1 MTVISL
7 VDHPSPKQFQQVV
20 LDQKGTAEDSHDF
33 EYGPSQ
39 MEVVFD
45 NRDKAIGD
53 DGNMNLYPY
62 CVFGIS
68 PETLDSEML
77 LDPFEE
83 KFHLPPVAVEK
94 RNVLGGKVDVV
105 CVVDKGTSEV
115 CRIVND
121 STDFGR
127 VVAGIAF
134 PSEADSLVKEDAVIP
149 LKQFLPI
156 DNLIAMTSFLLNDE
170 ECAAEVD
177 SEEP

>member
-1 MTVISL
+1 MTAISL
-7 VDHPSPKQFQQVV
+7 VDQSSSKQFRQVV
-20 LDQKGTAEDSHDF
+20 LDQTGTAEYPHDL

-39 MEVVFD
+39 MEVVLD
-45 NRDKAIGD
+45 NRNKAVGD
-53 DGNMNLYPY
+53 DGHMNLYAY

-77 LDPFEE
+77 FDPFEE
-83 KFHLPPVAVEK
+83 KFHLPPVTVEK
-94 RNVLGGKVDVV
+94 RNVLGGKVEVV

-134 PSEADSLVKEDAVIP
+134 PGESDSLVKEDP
-149 LKQFLPI
+149 SPP
-156 DNLIAMTSFLLNDE
+156 N
-170 ECAAEVD
+170 
-177 SEEP
+177 